1 MARPVGWILDA
12 ADREALLAHFPP
24 RYAGVVAHHVT
35 LWGHQA
41 KAPVPPHASFAV
53 IGHSDAGEGVEALVV
68 LVSGQLHRPDGNHFH
83 VTWSIDP
90 DSGKVPRDSN
100 ALIADHGWTEVDP
113 VPFHAEPG
121 YVR

>member
-1 MARPVGWILDA
+1 MARPGGWILDET
-12 ADREALLAHFPP
+12 DRANLLAHFPP
-24 RYAGVVAHHVT
+24 RYADVIAHHVT

-41 KAPVPPHASFAV
+41 KAPIPEPASFAV
-53 IGHSDAGEGVEALVV
+53 IGHSDAGEGIEALVV
-68 LVSGQLHRPDGNHFH
+68 IANGQLHRPDGNHFH

-90 DSGKVPRDSN
+90 ASGKAPKDSN
-100 ALIADHGWTEVDP
+100 TLIDEHGWSEVDP